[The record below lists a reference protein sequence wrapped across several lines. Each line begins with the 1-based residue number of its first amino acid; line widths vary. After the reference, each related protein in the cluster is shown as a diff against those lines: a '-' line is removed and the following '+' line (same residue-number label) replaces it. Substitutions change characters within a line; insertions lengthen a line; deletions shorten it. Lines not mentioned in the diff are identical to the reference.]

1 MPAMR
6 PRWYRPLLGFFLSRD
21 GVALLRDP
29 PHRSPSAPP
38 GPSLA
43 GDSAKGEAMTDGET
57 TRAEMIEVVD
67 SVIRPAEIYQDTPV
81 ENEILTDQ
89 DIEEFPAITP
99 IEDLNEI
106 PSVRIQTQGQG
117 RPGLISIAELPHKY
131 SDLLVN
137 GQRYSREIQ
146 EEMDLGDLLF
156 MGPEK
161 IEIPRRPKAFR
172 FSARVGLV
180 FGAVALAGLQR
191 RSGRKGAQ

>member
-1 MPAMR
+1 
-6 PRWYRPLLGFFLSRD
+6 
-21 GVALLRDP
+21 
-29 PHRSPSAPP
+29 
-38 GPSLA
+38 
-43 GDSAKGEAMTDGET
+43 MTDGET

-67 SVIRPAEIYQDTPV
+67 SVIRPAEIYQGTPV
-81 ENEILTDQ
+81 ENDILTDQ

-106 PSVRIQTQGQG
+106 PSVRIQTRGQD
-117 RPGLISIAELPHKY
+117 RPGLVSIAELPHKY

-161 IEIPRRPKAFR
+161 IESPRRPKAFR